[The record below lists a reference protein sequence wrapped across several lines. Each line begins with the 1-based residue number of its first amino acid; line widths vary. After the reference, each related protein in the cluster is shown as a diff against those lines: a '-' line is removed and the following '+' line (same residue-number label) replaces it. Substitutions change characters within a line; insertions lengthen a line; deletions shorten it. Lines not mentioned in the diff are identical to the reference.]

1 MTTLTAPD
9 DLIQGVTGRW
19 LGRRGIFRHYQP
31 DIDALRMQSQQTPD
45 EVVFHVMST
54 AVSGQ
59 FSGKVTGEL
68 VRWVSNGDFGY
79 EVRINGV
86 DNGDGVCDVAAY
98 TLDELWGLAKV
109 ASDCRYEWEQIT
121 GLHDG
126 VTWSVL

>member
-1 MTTLTAPD
+1 MTTVTAPD
-9 DLIQGVTGRW
+9 GLIQGATGRW

-31 DIDALRMQSQQTPD
+31 DIDAVQSQSKTAPD
-45 EVVFHVMST
+45 EVIFHTMST

-59 FSGKVTGEL
+59 FSGTVIGEL

-86 DNGDGVCDVAAY
+86 DNGDGVCDAAAF
-98 TLDELWGLAKV
+98 TLDEIWGLAKV
-109 ASDCRYEWEQIT
+109 ASDLRYEWEQIT